1 MDGDGGDAP
10 ALRKDGMQIGILGSG
25 NIGGNAA
32 RLFARAGHHVRIANS
47 RGPESLQALVAEIGP
62 NAQAGTPQDAVDASD
77 IVLIAVRWT
86 KREEAL
92 GEIEGW
98 DGKIV
103 IDAMNPYTEDFEIED
118 LGSKTSSEFTRA
130 LVPGA
135 RVVKAFNT
143 VFYKRLASEGKP
155 KGANDR
161 LAMPVAS
168 DDEGAKRIVMELV
181 DEIGFDPVDNGGLV
195 AGGGKQQPGSAV
207 YNQPLGAT
215 EVKELLG
222 RS

>member
-1 MDGDGGDAP
+1 
-10 ALRKDGMQIGILGSG
+10 MQIGILGSG

-32 RLFARAGHHVRIANS
+32 RAFARAGHQVRIANS
-47 RGPESLQALVAEIGP
+47 RGPASLKGLAAEIGP
-62 NAQAGTPQDAVDASD
+62 NAEATTAQDAGDASD
-77 IVLIAVRWT
+77 VVLIAVPWT

-98 DGKIV
+98 DDKIV

-118 LGSKTSSEFTRA
+118 LGSKTSTEFTRA

-143 VFYKRLASEGKP
+143 IFYKRLATEGKP
-155 KGANDR
+155 KGETGR
-161 LAMPVAS
+161 LAIPVAS
-168 DDEGAKRIVMELV
+168 DDSAAKRVVLDLI

-195 AGGGKQQPGSAV
+195 DGGPQQQPGSTI
-207 YNQPLGAT
+207 YHQPIGA
-215 EVKELLG
+215 KEMQAELS
-222 RS
+222 RA

>member
-1 MDGDGGDAP
+1 
-10 ALRKDGMQIGILGSG
+10 MQIGILGAG

-47 RGPESLQALVAEIGP
+47 RGPQTLRALIEEIGA
-62 NAQAGTPQDAVDASD
+62 NATATTAQDAVDQSD
-77 IVLIAVRWT
+77 LVLIAVPWT
-86 KREEAL
+86 KREETL
-92 GEIEGW
+92 GEIDGW
-98 DGKIV
+98 DEKIV
-103 IDAMNPYTEDFEIED
+103 VDAMNAYTEDFEIED

-155 KGANDR
+155 AGKKDR

-168 DDEGAKRIVMELV
+168 DDPAAKRVVMDLI

-195 AGGGKQQPGSAV
+195 EGGRKQQPGSPI
-207 YNQPLGAT
+207 YNQPLTA
-215 EVKELLG
+215 KELKERLA
-222 RS
+222 RA

>member
-1 MDGDGGDAP
+1 ME
-10 ALRKDGMQIGILGSG
+10 IGILGSG

-32 RLFARAGHHVRIANS
+32 RLFAQAGHRVRIANS
-47 RGPESLQALVAEIGP
+47 RGPQSLKA
-62 NAQAGTPQDAVDASD
+62 QDAVDASD
-77 IVLIAVRWT
+77 LVVIAVPWT

-103 IDAMNPYTEDFEIED
+103 VDAMNPYTEDFEIED
-118 LGSKTSSEFTRA
+118 LGSKTATEFTRA

-143 VFYKRLASEGKP
+143 IYYKRLAGDGKP
-155 KGANDR
+155 KGEKGR
-161 LAMPVAS
+161 LAIPVAS
-168 DDEGAKRIVMELV
+168 DDAAAKRTVMDLI

-195 AGGGKQQPGSAV
+195 EGGRKQQPGSTI
-207 YNQPLGAT
+207 YNEPIGA
-215 EVKELLG
+215 EKMKAELA
-222 RS
+222 RN

>member
-1 MDGDGGDAP
+1 
-10 ALRKDGMQIGILGSG
+10 MQIGILGSG

-47 RGPESLQALVAEIGP
+47 RGPGSLAALVAEIGP
-62 NAQAGTPQDAVDASD
+62 NAQASTPQDAVDPSD
-77 IVLIAVRWT
+77 IVLIAVPWT

-118 LGSKTSSEFTRA
+118 LGSKTASEFTRA

-143 VFYKRLASEGKP
+143 IFYKRLAGDGKP
-155 KGANDR
+155 KGSKDR
-161 LAMPVAS
+161 LAIPVAS
-168 DDEGAKRIVMELV
+168 DDAAAKRVVMDLI
-181 DEIGFDPVDNGGLV
+181 DEIGFDPVDAGGLV
-195 AGGGKQQPGSAV
+195 EGGRKQQPGSPI
-207 YNQPLGAT
+207 YNNPIGADEMRT
-215 EVKELLG
+215 QLA
-222 RS
+222 